1 MCVDYRQLNAKTR
14 KDAYPLPRI
23 KETLDAL
30 AGAHW
35 FSTLDLASG
44 YNQVPV
50 AEKDRAKT
58 AFCTPFGLFE
68 FERMPFGLCNAPGTF
83 QRRMERIFGDQS
95 LQSVLLYLDDV
106 IVFSTSIEQHLQ
118 QLEMVLSRFQM
129 KGLKA
134 KMSKCHFFQKEVQ
147 YLGHR
152 VSSEGV
158 ATDPDKISAVEN
170 WRVPRDVTEVRSFLG
185 FCSYYRRFV
194 KGFAQLAAPL
204 HQLVA
209 NVIKVA
215 KESRKR
221 PAAVLPTMWTEECNH
236 SFSELKRMFTST
248 PILAFADFTKPFVLE
263 VDASHQGLGAVLSQD
278 HQGKLR
284 PVAYA
289 SRSLRGSERN
299 MENYSSM
306 KLEFLALKWAIS
318 ETFREYLLG
327 SKCTVY
333 TDNNPLSHFQ
343 NIKLGATEQR
353 WAAQLAAFDFTVH
366 YKPGRNNGNAD
377 SLSRQYSD
385 QDVPQEQPNQH
396 ANTSSNILPNVEK
409 PVVVAQQQIGV
420 FPSRSPDDLA
430 TLQGADLTIEVFLS
444 FWKRGKPP
452 NKEERLL
459 LSKDVKRL
467 VQQWDRILEKEGVL
481 YRQVTAPHGEVY
493 AQLLLPMCLHEEL
506 LNNLHDKHGHQGVR
520 RTTDLA
526 RQRCYWPGMGADVE
540 NHCRSCQRCVLSK
553 AVQPGVKTY
562 QGTLLAT
569 QPMEILAIDFTLLE
583 PATDGKENVL
593 VMTEVFSKYT
603 QAVPTKDQTAL
614 TVAKVLVDSWFNRF
628 GVPKRIHSDQGRNFE
643 SALIRQ
649 VCQLYGIEKSRTT
662 PYHPQGNGQC
672 ERFNRT
678 LHDLLR
684 SLPPEKKRVWPKYIS
699 QLVWA
704 YNTSAHRSTGN
715 TPYGLM
721 FGVPPRVP
729 ADFLLGEGTTE
740 DTTSSWDEWV
750 QQHRERL
757 QVARDL
763 ARKNLQQAADYR
775 QQHHNQ
781 QARDAGFTEGQLVY
795 LKDHQCKG
803 RRKIQDVW
811 SPVLYL
817 VVRVPTE
824 SGGPYTITRADGT
837 ADVRRVH
844 RAEMRAA
851 HLEIL
856 PSAPMTPNPCLS
868 SSNQDIPVWRCQ

>member
-1 MCVDYRQLNAKTR
+1 
-14 KDAYPLPRI
+14 
-23 KETLDAL
+23 
-30 AGAHW
+30 
-35 FSTLDLASG
+35 
-44 YNQVPV
+44 
-50 AEKDRAKT
+50 
-58 AFCTPFGLFE
+58 
-68 FERMPFGLCNAPGTF
+68 
-83 QRRMERIFGDQS
+83 
-95 LQSVLLYLDDV
+95 
-106 IVFSTSIEQHLQ
+106 
-118 QLEMVLSRFQM
+118 MVLSRFQM

-170 WRVPRDVTEVRSFLG
+170 WRVPRDVTE
-185 FCSYYRRFV
+185 
-194 KGFAQLAAPL
+194 
-204 HQLVA
+204 
-209 NVIKVA
+209 
-215 KESRKR
+215 
-221 PAAVLPTMWTEECNH
+221 
-236 SFSELKRMFTST
+236 
-248 PILAFADFTKPFVLE
+248 
-263 VDASHQGLGAVLSQD
+263 
-278 HQGKLR
+278 
-284 PVAYA
+284 
-289 SRSLRGSERN
+289 
-299 MENYSSM
+299 
-306 KLEFLALKWAIS
+306 
-318 ETFREYLLG
+318 
-327 SKCTVY
+327 
-333 TDNNPLSHFQ
+333 
-343 NIKLGATEQR
+343 
-353 WAAQLAAFDFTVH
+353 
-366 YKPGRNNGNAD
+366 
-377 SLSRQYSD
+377 YSD

-396 ANTSSNILPNVEK
+396 ANTSSNISPDVEK

-452 NKEERLL
+452 NMEERLL

-526 RQRCYWPGMGADVE
+526 RQRCYWPGMGADIE

-593 VMTEVFSKYT
+593 VMTDVFSKYT

-715 TPYGLM
+715 TPYSLM

-729 ADFLLGEGTTE
+729 ADFLLGEGTPE

-763 ARKNLQQAADYR
+763 ARNNLQQAADYR

-856 PSAPMTPNPCLS
+856 PSAPMTLNPCLS
-868 SSNQDIPVWRCQ
+868 SSNQDIPASDSGSSEDEEILGWRSKGRPASAPRRTTRATAGRNLNPLNLPRSTVTSNNAMGVVRAAAPLVPEMVNDHLFRPWL